1 MKKFHTEFDGY
12 NFPQEI
18 KAVPQWVV
26 CFADKIPMYSPGY
39 QRPLEKASPTDPKTW
54 MEFHTAE
61 HLCEMNDGL
70 LPGFVLTPDD
80 PFTVIDMD
88 IKDEQTSP
96 GKPSEWTPP
105 EHMQWFWQIAQG
117 SQSYVESSA
126 SGKGL
131 HVWVHGNY
139 GEGKR
144 SSDYGIERYSQE
156 RFIICTGNVV
166 INSPLST
173 GNGVC
178 DYLSQFLDE
187 KARVVVVVSDQPQ
200 VRSDD
205 EVLADI
211 LTWENS
217 DNFEVLYYSPI
228 NMLIPN
234 RYPSGSEGDAALVNF
249 LVKASPNNDQVMRI
263 FRKTPLANRGPK
275 PGQKDKIM
283 ADDKY
288 LLRTINNMRSYLQVE
303 IQRKEAEREA
313 MIAMSRNNLAA
324 MMANSAQEQVEVK
337 QQLAAKDA
345 EFDVERTDYGFPPGP
360 IGEIAKWIYA
370 TSTLPVQVIAT
381 TTALAFA
388 SALTAKGWRF
398 FDKNLNAFY
407 IIAAR
412 SGTGKNAMH
421 QGIGR
426 IVKLMDERGTDG
438 ISHVF
443 SAADMRSTIAWRKK
457 LIEQVNLCSIMP
469 EIGGMLEDLNNVNNP
484 NAAEKKNFLLSAYS
498 AAHEGTLSGGAEYSN
513 KENNIESKQ
522 TELTLTLIGETTL
535 DSLFKNLTGKL
546 AADGFMSRFNY
557 GVYEGFTVDR
567 NYDTKLEFP
576 SWLSDLIAVV
586 NSYQAQ
592 YISGGHSYDIPVTD
606 AARERLKTIHHFLQ
620 AKLGNEAKMNDE
632 TLRQIYNRVQER
644 IERMAGTFAVFR
656 NPNGPVVDVEDI
668 DWPHSYIMSS
678 VKMMLDRYKTGEIG
692 ELNDSKVRRS
702 IADAILRYFTADL
715 SNNKQEMRYIPHQ
728 ARKIFLTGPIQT
740 RAYRQLSRLEAARY
754 GEKPA
759 KALWRVLMEFSNE
772 GLIQPLSEGDKA
784 ALASPT
790 DSKIDPII
798 IAKTVNAWFITDLE
812 GLKTIVGDT
821 NS

>member
-1 MKKFHTEFDGY
+1 MIKFETEFDGY
-12 NFPQEI
+12 NFPAEI
-18 KAVPQWVV
+18 KATPQWVV
-26 CFADKIPMYSPGY
+26 CYADKIPMYSPGY
-39 QRPLEKASPTDPKTW
+39 QQPLEKASPTDPKTW
-54 MEFHTAE
+54 MSFATAE
-61 HLCEMNDGL
+61 HLCDMNDGL

-88 IKDEQTSP
+88 VKED
-96 GKPSEWTPP
+96 TPP
-105 EHMQWFWQIAQG
+105 EHLQWFWQIAQG
-117 SQSYVESSA
+117 SHSFVESSA

-131 HVWVHGNY
+131 HVWIYGNY

-166 INSPLST
+166 TNLPISD
-173 GNGVC
+173 GNGVGL
-178 DYLSQFLDE
+178 YLDQFLNE
-187 KARVVVVVSDQPQ
+187 KAKIIVKVEDGPQ
-200 VRSDD
+200 VRSDE
-205 EVLADI
+205 EVLAEI
-211 LTWENS
+211 VSWENS
-217 DNFEVLYYSPI
+217 DLFEALYYSPI
-228 NMLIPN
+228 ARLIPN
-234 RYPSGSEGDAALVNF
+234 QYPSGSEADAALINF
-249 LVKASPNNDQVMRI
+249 LVKASPNNAQVMRI

-288 LLRTINNMRSYLQVE
+288 LTRTINNMRSYLQVE
-303 IQRKEAEREA
+303 VQRKEAEREA
-313 MIAMSRNNLAA
+313 LIAMSRNNIDA
-324 MMANSAQEQVEVK
+324 MMRNSAQEQVEV
-337 QQLAAKDA
+337 QQKLAAKDA
-345 EFDVERTDYGFPPGP
+345 EFDVEKTDYGFPPGP
-360 IGEIAKWIYA
+360 IGEIAKWIYQ

-426 IVKLMDERGTDG
+426 IVKLMEDRAQG
-438 ISHVF
+438 IGGLF

-457 LIEQVNLCSIMP
+457 LIEQINLCTIMP
-469 EIGGMLEDLNNVNNP
+469 EIGGLLEDLNNVANP

-498 AAHEGTLSGGAEYSN
+498 AAHEGTLAGGAEYSN
-513 KENNIESKQ
+513 KENNVESRN

-567 NYDTKLEFP
+567 NYNTKLDFP
-576 SWLSDLIAVV
+576 DWLSERIAVIY
-586 NSYQAQ
+586 SYQAQ
-592 YISGGHSYDIPVTD
+592 YTADKSYDLPYTVE
-606 AARERLKTIHHFLQ
+606 AKARLEEIHHMLQ

-656 NPNGPVVDVEDI
+656 NPNAPMVDVQDI
-668 DWPHSYIMSS
+668 EWPYQYIMSS

-702 IADAILRYFTADL
+702 VADAILRYFAADL
-715 SNNKQEMRYIPHQ
+715 SNNKQELRYIPHQ
-728 ARKIFLTGPIQT
+728 ARKIFLQGPIQT
-740 RAYRQLSRLEAARY
+740 RAYRQLARLEQTRY
-754 GEKPA
+754 GEKPGR
-759 KALWRVLMEFSNE
+759 ALWRILQEFTSE

-784 ALASPT
+784 ALAAPADGKT
-790 DSKIDPII
+790 DPIN
-798 IAKTVNAWFITDLE
+798 IAKTVNSWFITDLE
-812 GLKTIVGDT
+812 GLQSIVSEAGK
-821 NS
+821 